1 MDIYA
6 SDDEKGEE
14 IKQWWR
20 DNGRAVIIG
29 IILGSA
35 VLFSTRYWLHYQ
47 ATLAEQAALSYQQL
61 STLLTD
67 GNKDQA
73 EQKTQQLFSEF
84 SSTPYAVFAAFD
96 MAAKSVELKDNEAA
110 KTYLQ
115 WIVDHAELTGQK
127 DLAQLR
133 LSQILLAESKFD
145 AALKL
150 VSQQANLA
158 SFSSLYSEMQGDIFV
173 AQGQTKEAHT
183 AYQTAMMTLEQGNP
197 RLGILQLKLADVAIS
212 Q

>member
-20 DNGRAVIIG
+20 DNGRAVIVG
-29 IILGSA
+29 IVFGIAL
-35 VLFSTRYWLHYQ
+35 LFSARYWLNYQ
-47 ATLAEQAALSYQQL
+47 TILAGQASSTYQQL

-67 GNKDQA
+67 DKKVEAD
-73 EQKTQQLFSEF
+73 EKTQLLLSDF

-96 MAAKSVELKDNEAA
+96 MAKKSAELNDNETA

-115 WIVDHAELTGQK
+115 WIIEHAELSGHK
-127 DLAQLR
+127 ALAELR
-133 LSQILLAESKFD
+133 LSQLLLLESEFD
-145 AALKL
+145 QALALVTEPTL
-150 VSQQANLA
+150 VS
-158 SFSSLYSEMQGDIFV
+158 FTSLFAERQGDILV
-173 AQGQTKEAHT
+173 AQGKASEAGT
-183 AYQTAMMTLEQGNP
+183 AYQTALMTLGQGQP
-197 RLGILQLKLADVAIS
+197 RQSIIQLKLDDVAKP

>member
-29 IILGSA
+29 IVLGTA
-35 VLFSTRYWLHYQ
+35 LIFSGRYWLNHQ
-47 ATLAEQAALSYQQL
+47 ATLTEQASLSYQQFA
-61 STLLTD
+61 TLLTED
-67 GNKDQA
+67 KKAEADQ
-73 EQKTQQLFSEF
+73 QMQQLISEF

-96 MAAKSVELKDNEAA
+96 MAKKAVDLNDDAAA

-115 WIVDHAELTGQK
+115 WIIDHAELTGHK
-127 DLAQLR
+127 ALAQLR
-133 LSQILLAESKFD
+133 LSQLLLAESQYELAFE
-145 AALKL
+145 L
-150 VSQQANLA
+150 VKQPTSV
-158 SFSSLYSEMQGDIFV
+158 SFSSLFSEIQGDILV
-173 AQGQTKEAHT
+173 AQSKNDEART
-183 AYQTAMMTLEQGNP
+183 AYQTAMMTLAQGEP
-197 RLGILQLKLADVAIS
+197 RQTILQLKLDDVAIP

>member
-29 IILGSA
+29 IVFGAAL
-35 VLFSTRYWLHYQ
+35 LFSGRYWLNYQ
-47 ATLAEQAALSYQQL
+47 TTLAEQASTTYQQL
-61 STLLTD
+61 VTSLTED
-67 GNKDQA
+67 NKVEAD
-73 EQKTQQLFSEF
+73 EKTQLLLSDF

-96 MAAKSVELKDNEAA
+96 MAKKAVELNDNETA

-115 WIVDHAELTGQK
+115 WVIDHAELSGHK
-127 DLAQLR
+127 ALAQLR
-133 LSQILLAESKFD
+133 LSELLLLESKFD
-145 AALKL
+145 LALAL
-150 VSQQANLA
+150 VAQPTSV
-158 SFSSLYSEMQGDIFV
+158 SFTSLFSELQGDILV
-173 AQGQTKEAHT
+173 AQGKDSEARS
-183 AYQTAMMTLEQGNP
+183 AYQTAMMTLAQGQP
-197 RLGILQLKLADVAIS
+197 RQSIIQLKLDDVAIP

>member
-29 IILGSA
+29 IVFGAAL
-35 VLFSTRYWLHYQ
+35 LFSGRYWLNYQ
-47 ATLAEQAALSYQQL
+47 TTLAEQASTTYQQL
-61 STLLTD
+61 VTSLTED
-67 GNKDQA
+67 KKVEAD
-73 EQKTQQLFSEF
+73 EKTQLLLSDF

-96 MAAKSVELKDNEAA
+96 MAKKAVELNDNVTA

-115 WIVDHAELTGQK
+115 WVIDHAELSGHK
-127 DLAQLR
+127 ALAQLR
-133 LSQILLAESKFD
+133 LSELLLLESKFD
-145 AALKL
+145 LAFAL
-150 VSQQANLA
+150 VSQPTSV
-158 SFSSLYSEMQGDIFV
+158 SFTSLFSELQGDILV
-173 AQGQTKEAHT
+173 AQGKDREARS
-183 AYQTAMMTLEQGNP
+183 AYQTAMMTLGQAQP
-197 RLGILQLKLADVAIS
+197 RQSIIQLKLDDVAIP

>member
-20 DNGRAVIIG
+20 DNGRAVIVG
-29 IILGSA
+29 IVFGIAL
-35 VLFSTRYWLHYQ
+35 LFSARYWLNYQ
-47 ATLAEQAALSYQQL
+47 TILAEQASSTYQQL

-67 GNKDQA
+67 DKKVEAD
-73 EQKTQQLFSEF
+73 EKTQLLLSDF

-96 MAAKSVELKDNEAA
+96 MAKKSAELNDNETA

-115 WIVDHAELTGQK
+115 WIIEHAELSGHK
-127 DLAQLR
+127 ALAELR
-133 LSQILLAESKFD
+133 LSQLLLLESDFD
-145 AALKL
+145 QALALVTKPTL
-150 VSQQANLA
+150 VS
-158 SFSSLYSEMQGDIFV
+158 FRSLFAERQGDILV
-173 AQGQTKEAHT
+173 AQGKASEAGT
-183 AYQTAMMTLEQGNP
+183 AYQTALMTLGQGQP
-197 RLGILQLKLADVAIS
+197 RQSIIQLKLDDVAKP